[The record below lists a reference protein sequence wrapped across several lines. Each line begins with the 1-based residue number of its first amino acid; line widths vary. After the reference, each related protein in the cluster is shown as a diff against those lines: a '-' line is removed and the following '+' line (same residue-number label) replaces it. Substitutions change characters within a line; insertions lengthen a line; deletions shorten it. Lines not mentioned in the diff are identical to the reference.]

1 MSTDITLEPISP
13 RQRTTDFHVLHV
25 RDDGCHLDDSDSN
38 DTDGASDDPHTT
50 DPLTSP
56 HAHPPTHPQARAVA
70 PSVVLGGHADTAHAR
85 TRVVIQ
91 RHGTR
96 HVDTNTHVKTG
107 AGNHSSGSRGSS
119 CGMLTT
125 ASAMG
130 RLQYAVVDARTGA
143 GAGGGRK
150 RRALVEYLDPQA
162 LEVQAV
168 GGSAVVKLKNKL
180 MGQEATSFSDIR
192 ETYRLQR
199 EANRETSSRPH
210 WLMGWIFSWFLARE
224 YNSKLKLALR
234 HRLLVFIMLSNF
246 GNRAEMAGLEPSWLY
261 VPRLNAVFIIEIA
274 FSCYVLSSMLVKL
287 SFADSKREAI
297 FNYRTALDLLICL
310 PFLILPS
317 VRNGRSVSWLR
328 VDLYTERLILLIST
342 IVALVYVAACAFQ
355 VETVQLRAAGGGT
368 YHRGK
373 NAFVVIAGLFEHPHM
388 VTDILNTFF
397 HRDRSQ
403 QVNVVFL
410 GRNPP
415 TPAVKSILRQSSF
428 QYRAAYLQGSGLDS
442 GDMQRAQLQY
452 ASAAFIIADRNAP
465 DKTLEDDQNTLRAW
479 AFDDYAPLTPLY
491 VYNLLPET
499 EAFQEHNCNEVVC
512 IEDLKQI
519 LLAYNCL
526 YKGAG
531 TLMLNLLVQTTP
543 MDSYDE
549 PWMAQYGDGCGNEI
563 YSTPVNPIFV
573 GKSFQEVSYYLF
585 KEYQVI
591 CFAVRVV
598 LKTRGDSHLML
609 NPGRSYTIGAFDQLF
624 YIAQRQEDVTAIG
637 ELTVDEYEM
646 SFMNA
651 GNMDFGLG
659 SGAMQRP
666 LFRASTTT
674 DLGACFPEVGDGLL
688 KVDIPYTPFADI
700 KVPLCRLL
708 KFPLTDP
715 SQMLLPT
722 ASTMTDHILICT
734 GNYDLFRLVCTLRL
748 AHLTQAE
755 FKPVLLLC
763 PSPPTHDDFTALAQ
777 FPNVFVVLGDP
788 RKKRDLCNA
797 GVVGAKKVVIVN
809 MHKGVETEADQDE
822 TFADSSA
829 MFHKTGQRKFVVV
842 ELLTRIHIKFLRPT
856 AKRTLKKRNRRTPAG
871 PRSSQLSL
879 LDTYTSDAGIDNYL
893 YAPVYAGGRVLAAS
907 MLDAVLFE
915 TFFNSAVLEIF
926 KLMCGVR
933 LQRDV
938 EMDEELGIDPSFLCY
953 VEVPDCYVGR
963 TYLSLYAEFALNQN
977 IIPIGLL
984 RDTDNV
990 SLGNKIPFVFTN
1002 PLPSIVL
1009 RASDLVYALTPVSH
1023 VG

>member
-1 MSTDITLEPISP
+1 M
-13 RQRTTDFHVLHV
+13 
-25 RDDGCHLDDSDSN
+25 RD
-38 DTDGASDDPHTT
+38 
-50 DPLTSP
+50 
-56 HAHPPTHPQARAVA
+56 
-70 PSVVLGGHADTAHAR
+70 
-85 TRVVIQ
+85 
-91 RHGTR
+91 
-96 HVDTNTHVKTG
+96 
-107 AGNHSSGSRGSS
+107 
-119 CGMLTT
+119 T

-130 RLQYAVVDARTGA
+130 HLQYAAVDARTGA
-143 GAGGGRK
+143 GAGTGRK

-162 LEVQAV
+162 LEVRAV

-234 HRLLVFIMLSNF
+234 HRLLVFIMLDLLVDLCFCILYLVELQSNF

-317 VRNGRSVSWLR
+317 VRNGSKIFIPYFFRAVVVVSRIRNVLRLRGSVSWLR

-355 VETVQLRAAGGGT
+355 FSENRFAEEEEDKDISLTRAFYFVIITASTVGYGDFSPKSLPGQIVVVIFIIIAISILPGLIGQTVETVQLRAAGGGT

-415 TPAVKSILRQSSF
+415 IPAVKSILRQSSF

-442 GDMQRAQLQY
+442 VDMQRAQLQY

-624 YIAQRQEDVTAIG
+624 YIAQRQEDVTAIE
-637 ELTVDEYEM
+637 ELTADEYEM
-646 SFMNA
+646 SLMNT

-708 KFPLTDP
+708 KSPLTDP

-763 PSPPTHDDFTALAQ
+763 PSPPTHDDFAALAQ

-809 MHKGVETEADQDE
+809 MHKGVETEADRDE

-829 MFHKTGQRKFVVV
+829 IMVSHMIYHMFHKTGQRKFVVV